1 MGYEGKRC
9 ILKVGHHGHSNLV
22 LSIQRFSIRLCWRSM
37 TQRGHRTYIK
47 GYIEAKEKLRS
58 K

>member
-1 MGYEGKRC
+1 MEYEGKRC

-22 LSIQRFSIRLCWRSM
+22 FSIQRCFNTAMLEKYDPK
-37 TQRGHRTYIK
+37 GYRTYIK